1 MADCRKRIVE
11 CPINTTAEQL
21 MALSSSKMSQPTPI
35 LLIEPERGPAIK
47 LQDLLLNLFHESLD
61 LGVAHSL
68 REGMTYLSSHRVPLI
83 LISLAVSDYKWL
95 DAVRALRLTAP
106 DSGLIAYGSI
116 LDETVRLNAIR
127 AGAHEVLSIADIS
140 PAVFRLTIE
149 CAMIRASLPRIVARS
164 APPEKP
170 TALPP
175 RMQELTHALNNAMTS
190 INGFADML
198 LARLPPNDPARA
210 CAERIKLSGKRAAD
224 LVQELRTPHESTP
237 LLQTGATNIAP
248 QAA

>member
-21 MALSSSKMSQPTPI
+21 MALSSSEMSQPTQI

-116 LDETVRLNAIR
+116 LDETVRLNTIR

-198 LARLPPNDPARA
+198 LARLPPNDPARG

-224 LVQELRTPHESTP
+224 LVQELRTPHELTP
-237 LLQTGATNIAP
+237 LLLTGATNIAP